1 MGWFDELEKEI
12 KKAEEK
18 DKKKQSKKEEVK
30 DAEIIEK
37 PAKEEVQEQPKEEVK
52 PKRSA
57 TKKESKPVDKKE
69 TDKTVKAK
77 TEKKSST
84 KKEETFQYP
93 FSLYTEGRTVD
104 ISNYGFEN
112 NKEYTPKEICDIML
126 KHRHYEFASEITF
139 KMFEDDNTLVATS
152 KQYKKG

>member
-12 KKAEEK
+12 KKAEEE
-18 DKKKQSKKEEVK
+18 DKKKQTKKEVK

-37 PAKEEVQEQPKEEVK
+37 PAKQEVKKQPKEEAK
-52 PKRSA
+52 PKKTA
-57 TKKESKPVDKKE
+57 AKKESKPADKKE

-77 TEKKSST
+77 TEKKSSA

-93 FSLYTEGRTVD
+93 FSLYTEGHIVD
-104 ISNYGFEN
+104 ISNYGFED
-112 NKEYTPKEICDIML
+112 NKEYSAKEICDIML

-139 KMFEDDNTLVATS
+139 KMYEDDNTLVATS

>member
-12 KKAEEK
+12 KKAEEE
-18 DKKKQSKKEEVK
+18 DKKKQTKKEEVK
-30 DAEIIEK
+30 DAEIVEK
-37 PAKEEVQEQPKEEVK
+37 PAKEEVKEQPKEEAK
-52 PKRSA
+52 PKKTTA
-57 TKKESKPVDKKE
+57 KKESKS
-69 TDKTVKAK
+69 ASK
-77 TEKKSST
+77 TETKKTAKKLPT